1 MKVKR
6 HVIGCLLCTLL
17 VFSTFCQAMAREW
30 IAPVDSTAKTTL
42 AQKQQD
48 SLTVVNAIQLSRDI
62 HRSQHNEETEYQEAE
77 KAVSLSLE
85 LGDTLLYAQSL
96 DNLGLMYRYH
106 QRYEEAIPLHTKAF
120 NLLADEDSASLSKMI
135 YANNA
140 GVASR
145 YAEDFDKA
153 VFYYLEALKIAE
165 SENNLRNIAI
175 ACNGLGNTLL
185 HLPGRGEDAI
195 AYFERSLEAER
206 KRNNTLGIAMN
217 YLSIGDYFTEIGEYQ
232 MARNYLSKLLD
243 INKARKDTFGLGITY
258 EYYGQNYFHEGRDL
272 QKAANY
278 FSQSKALF
286 EKLGDLHKQADI
298 AKKQA
303 DVYRK
308 RGNLNEAIQQYNASW
323 KLAEQVKNKGLIK
336 ECSYWLSTIYEQQ
349 GQFKKALEYLT
360 LSQQY
365 KDSVALMDQQT
376 RIAAIEKRYAIE
388 KKESQ
393 IELLEKDKA
402 LQKSQLESQQAAL
415 KSHQVILVLLVILLV
430 SIVVIA
436 FMQFRNIKAK
446 KKANELLRK
455 QNDQIKEQRD
465 EIKTVNQQLESTFE
479 ELIQEQKNTEEKRI
493 KLLESTFENRIQSL
507 AIQSL
512 ESQMNPH
519 FLFNGMNAVRWLVMK
534 NKNEEAKEYIDT
546 FARLLRMSLT
556 NNRKK
561 SITLNEELQ
570 STSLYL
576 KIERLRF
583 DSEFNY
589 RINISPKVYPER
601 VKVPPKI
608 LQPLVENAIKHG
620 LLPSRKSPKI
630 LDINVTETE
639 EGVLVEVLD
648 NGTGYSISQENPS
661 EPKPD
666 GTHLGLKLIEERLV
680 IFNQQHLGKVQFR
693 IVPRTGPTGTIKG
706 TRAEIYII
714 HETTLDLA

>member
-1 MKVKR
+1 MKGNWHFSGYLLYLVLAISLPGRVLAEAR
-6 HVIGCLLCTLL
+6 HIQDGP
-17 VFSTFCQAMAREW
+17 FSSERKAN
-30 IAPVDSTAKTTL
+30 L
-42 AQKQQD
+42 AD
-48 SLTVVNAIQLSRDI
+48 SLAVVNAIQLSRDI
-62 HRSQHNEETEYQEAE
+62 HRSNHDEDTEYQEAE
-77 KAVSLSLE
+77 KAVSLSIE
-85 LGDTLLYAQSL
+85 LGDTLLYAKAM

-106 QRYEEAIPLHTKAF
+106 QRYEEAIPLHAKA
-120 NLLADEDSASLSKMI
+120 LELIAEEDSSFMEKMI
-135 YANNA
+135 FANNA

-145 YAEDFDKA
+145 YAEDFDQA
-153 VFYYLEALKIAE
+153 VYFYLEALKVAE
-165 SENNLRNIAI
+165 AQNNLRNIAI
-175 ACNGLGNTLL
+175 SCNGLGNTLL
-185 HLPGRGEDAI
+185 HLPGREEDAL

-217 YLSIGDYFTEIGEYQ
+217 YLSIGDYFTEKKEFNT
-232 MARNYLSKLLD
+232 ARSYLNKLLE
-243 INKARKDTFGLGITY
+243 INQARKDTFGLGITY
-258 EYYGQNYFHEGRDL
+258 EYFGQNYFQEGKDL
-272 QKAANY
+272 QKAAAY
-278 FSQSKALF
+278 FNQSKDFF
-286 EKLGDLHKQADI
+286 EHLGDLHKQADI
-298 AKKQA
+298 AKRQG

-308 RGNLNEAIQQYNASW
+308 LGHSEEAIKLYNDSW
-323 KLAEQVKNKGLIK
+323 ELAEKVKNKGLIK
-336 ECSYWLSTIYEQQ
+336 ECSYWLSTIYKQRGEYQ
-349 GQFKKALEYLT
+349 KALEYLT

-365 KDSVALMDQQT
+365 KDSVALLNQQT
-376 RIAAIEKRYAIE
+376 QIAAIEKRYAIE

-393 IELLEKDKA
+393 IELLQKDKA
-402 LQKSQLESQQAAL
+402 LQKTQLESQQAAL
-415 KSHQVILVLLVILLV
+415 KSHQVILILLVILLAF
-430 SIVVIA
+430 IVVIA

-446 KKANELLRK
+446 KRANELLHR

-465 EIKTVNQQLESTFE
+465 EIKKVNQQLEVTFE

-493 KLLESTFENRIQSL
+493 KLLESKFENRIQSL

-519 FLFNGMNAVRWLVMK
+519 FLFNGMNAVRWLVIK

-561 SITLNEELQ
+561 SISLDEELK
-570 STSLYL
+570 STALYL
-576 KIERLRF
+576 KIEQLRF

-589 RINISPKVYPER
+589 HINISPSVNPKM

-639 EGVLVEVLD
+639 EGVKVEVLD
-648 NGTGYSISQENPS
+648 NGKGFSISKESPS

-680 IFNQQHLGKVQFR
+680 IFNQQHQGKVTFA
-693 IVPRTGPTGTIKG
+693 VTPKDSSGEDATG
-706 TRAEIYII
+706 TRATIYII
-714 HETTLDLA
+714 HVGSLNPTS